1 MAKATAKHITPAAP
15 ANPVVEL
22 SKSLLT
28 LWNADDGF
36 QAESKHGS
44 ASQIKGDTISRLSA
58 WRKAVETM
66 ISVTQARNVEGGWYN
81 SPWLLMQ
88 WTTYRHR
95 STRKTEYRLR

>member
-1 MAKATAKHITPAAP
+1 MAKATAKHIVP
-15 ANPVVEL
+15 ANPVVGL

-44 ASQIKGDTISRLSA
+44 ASQIRGDTISQLSE
-58 WRKAVETM
+58 WRNAVETM

-95 STRKTEYRLR
+95 SIRKTEYRLR